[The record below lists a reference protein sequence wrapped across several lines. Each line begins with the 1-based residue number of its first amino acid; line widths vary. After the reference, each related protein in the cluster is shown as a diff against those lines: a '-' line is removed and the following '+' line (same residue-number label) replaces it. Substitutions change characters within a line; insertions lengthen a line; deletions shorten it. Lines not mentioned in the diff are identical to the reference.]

1 MQNLLQIYKV
11 ALVALRRN
19 PMRTLLTM
27 LGVIIGVGCVVA
39 MVAIGQGASAAIQ
52 SQIGALGTN
61 FMMIFSGS
69 HSAGGIHMGMGSSQT
84 LTVDDATAIVK
95 ECPSVAVAEP
105 GVRSAGQVV
114 FGNQNW
120 ATSVQGTGPDYPT
133 IRAWAIARGSFF
145 TQEDVKGAT
154 KVCVIGTT
162 VAENLFG
169 DANPVGQVIRIKDIP
184 FRVIGLLD
192 RKGSNMGGQDQDDVI
207 VAPYT
212 TVQRR
217 IAGITFIHMI
227 MASAVSPTKIDQA
240 MAEMTALLRQ
250 RHRLGEHQDDD
261 FMIRSQREIAATAN
275 QMTGVL
281 TMLLGT
287 IASVSLIVGGI
298 GIMNIMLVSVT
309 ERTREIGIRRALGA
323 RRSDIRRQFLI
334 ESSLISGLGGTI
346 GIALGVFASRA
357 IARFAGWATLVQ
369 PEVVVGALLF
379 ASLVGI
385 FFGIYPAAK
394 AARLDPIEALRY
406 E

>member
-1 MQNLLQIYKV
+1 MINVFQVYKV

-27 LGVIIGVGCVVA
+27 LGVIIGVACVVT
-39 MVAIGQGASAAIQ
+39 MVAIGQGAAAAIQ

-61 FMMIFSGS
+61 FMMIFAGS
-69 HSAGGIHMGMGSSQT
+69 HSAGGVHMGAGSAQH
-84 LTVDDATAIVK
+84 LTEDDAVAIVK
-95 ECPSVAVAEP
+95 ECPSVAIAEP

-133 IRAWAIARGSFF
+133 IRAWAISRGAFF
-145 TQEDVKGAT
+145 TEEDVKGAT
-154 KVCVIGTT
+154 KVAVIGAT

-169 DANPVGQVIRIKDIP
+169 DANPIGEIIRIKDIP

-217 IAGITFIHMI
+217 LAGITFIHMI
-227 MASAVSPTKIDQA
+227 MVSAVAPDKIDQA
-240 MAEMTALLRQ
+240 TTEITALLRQ
-250 RHRLGEHQDDD
+250 RHRLTEKQEDD
-261 FMIRSQREIAATAN
+261 FMIRSQQEIAATAKG
-275 QMTGVL
+275 MTGVF
-281 TMLLGT
+281 TMLLGA
-287 IASVSLIVGGI
+287 IALVSLLVGGI

-309 ERTREIGIRRALGA
+309 ERTREIGVRRALGA
-323 RRSDIRRQFLI
+323 RRADIRRQFLI
-334 ESSLISGLGGTI
+334 ESSVISGLGGAL
-346 GIALGVFASRA
+346 GIALGVFASQA
-357 IARFAGWATLVQ
+357 IARLAGWATLVQ
-369 PEVVVGALLF
+369 PEIVVGALLF